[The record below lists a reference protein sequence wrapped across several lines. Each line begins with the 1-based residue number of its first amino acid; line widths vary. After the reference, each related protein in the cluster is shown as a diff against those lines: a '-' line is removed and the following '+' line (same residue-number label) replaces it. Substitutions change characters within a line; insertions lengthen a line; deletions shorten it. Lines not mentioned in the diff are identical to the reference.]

1 MTNAPRSPVAP
12 LDATQNGFHSFSS
25 GLLQNDIY
33 RGLINDVRS
42 VQRLNDLA
50 VDFSF
55 SYGRAPAGPLLD
67 QLDLV
72 ISTIAVALLYAVGK
86 VCEYYCSQSQFST
99 IRVRLESRCRG
110 MHSFGIWLLQ
120 LSIFTAD
127 VVSSEPKPGF

>member
-1 MTNAPRSPVAP
+1 
-12 LDATQNGFHSFSS
+12 
-25 GLLQNDIY
+25 LQDEIC
-33 RGLINDVRS
+33 RGLINDVGS
-42 VQRLNDLA
+42 VQTLHNLA
-50 VDFSF
+50 VDFSQWSSF
-55 SYGRAPAGPLLD
+55 GESARPFLD

-99 IRVRLESRCRG
+99 IRAQLESRCRG

-120 LSIFTAD
+120 LSLFTAD

>member
-1 MTNAPRSPVAP
+1 MAPRRPRTSRNAKNRF
-12 LDATQNGFHSFSS
+12 QSFSS
-25 GLLQNDIY
+25 GLLQDEIC
-33 RGLINDVRS
+33 RGLINDVGS
-42 VQRLNDLA
+42 VQRLHDLA
-50 VDFSF
+50 VLFSQWSF
-55 SYGRAPAGPLLD
+55 LGERASPFLD

-99 IRVRLESRCRG
+99 IRVQLEYRCRG